1 MNPSYFSFCDISPC
15 NFNSFF
21 VTFYCFLKC
30 SFLLIGPWISWYMSL
45 KVLENPWKGLEF
57 HYSRHVLY
65 EPCQCKLR
73 VKLSNTT
80 KLITRE
86 VVVAVIE
93 HTFIVFVG
101 IWIGLNPIKRLSAIL
116 FSFKVV
122 IDDKLPLGVDGQLL
136 CSYSTN
142 SNEMWVSLIEKAYLK
157 VGAATTRL
165 RNGI

>member
-1 MNPSYFSFCDISPC
+1 M
-15 NFNSFF
+15 
-21 VTFYCFLKC
+21 
-30 SFLLIGPWISWYMSL
+30 
-45 KVLENPWKGLEF
+45 
-57 HYSRHVLY
+57 
-65 EPCQCKLR
+65 
-73 VKLSNTT
+73 
-80 KLITRE
+80 
-86 VVVAVIE
+86 
-93 HTFIVFVG
+93 FVG

-157 VGAATTRL
+157 VGAAITRL